1 MSVPGSG
8 ASRCQYGSTM
18 GNGDL
23 QSLGVSPLDRLRAA
37 VDTGDA
43 AMVDAAIDSLA
54 ERFSSLQHFSVEW
67 ITATLSW
74 IGRVHGEAAVEA
86 ALRAAGDGFIA
97 DRRADSDDWW
107 ALPAPVRAR
116 VVSRAML
123 ANGATVTV
131 HEDEDKIV
139 LAFRCGTGGRL
150 IDEGRYETRPGSGDG
165 YLLLSEPGPMTFGR
179 ATMGVY
185 CAHCSIH
192 NELQP
197 MERSGLPTTVEYPP
211 QNPGEA
217 CVHHVYRTPDTIP
230 TDVFVRVGRS
240 TPDR

>member
-1 MSVPGSG
+1 
-8 ASRCQYGSTM
+8 M
-18 GNGDL
+18 GDDEL
-23 QSLGVSPLDRLRAA
+23 ESLGVSPLDRLRAA
-37 VDTGDA
+37 VDAGDPA
-43 AMVDAAIDSLA
+43 AVDAAIDSMA
-54 ERFSSLQHFSVEW
+54 ERFSSLQNFSVEW
-67 ITATLSW
+67 IAATLSW
-74 IGRVHGEAAVEA
+74 IGRTHGQAAVEA

-97 DRRADSDDWW
+97 DRRANSDDWW
-107 ALPAPVRAR
+107 SLPARVRAR

-131 HEDEDKIV
+131 ESDDDKIV
-139 LAFRCGTGGRL
+139 LSFRCGTGGRL

-211 QNPGEA
+211 QHPGEP
-217 CVHHVYRTPDTIP
+217 CVHHVHRTPHTIP
-230 TDVFVRVGRS
+230 AEVFVRVGRS
-240 TPDR
+240 QPEH